1 MRMTDNSAVV
11 GPRQFIAAVYPG
23 ERQRAH
29 AERWL
34 GLLALQAD
42 DQPLTWWRAMTLAP
56 LPVLLNLRLLVCGT
70 LIAAMFIPGLVVVL
84 TNDET
89 HLVVATLTLIAMWG
103 TWTLSV
109 RQRLDRGADE
119 DKPWISAAGSYR
131 AARRD
136 CRGRALAW
144 APAGAVVGLVSAPPH
159 IGAWVLPVAAAY
171 SAGIALLAAVRTGT
185 YPLARTAE
193 VLLAAGWGERAGLAA
208 LLEDAAARMV
218 LREVKGGYE
227 FRGDLRDYLAG
238 QGAAALAEHRELI
251 AARLAAPRV
260 RRAVI
265 PALTRAAIK
274 RVTWDAAVGAGV
286 ATAVLGIAI
295 LRFYGNLGHW
305 GWLLVLPVAAMA
317 GVTGVITFFG
327 LRLAAWL
334 ARLAVAY
341 VPGWPRDL
349 RVFIVADAT
358 VIAALLVVF
367 EGKVL
372 AATLAFCLPLALV
385 AGCGGWACALVLRRT
400 RNATRRWPRLAPDL
414 IAVATV
420 AALLLVLVQHALLT
434 AGPAAGLL
442 FPVAA
447 WGIIKLWRA
456 MAGSHRLAVK
466 AAANLVG
473 SLLFGGELVLLLV
486 WLANVLHF
494 SVLVVAALRWW
505 LEQVGSR
512 ADLPWWMWTGLYA
525 VLAGLGVAIVRWPD
539 RMRRV
544 ASRVKWLRVI
554 PAADVSQQVL
564 TCVHIGLLSIVLVGL
579 AAPPAVGA
587 VLRRQ
592 LPAAYLVALQ
602 REFDDAAERYAYQEI
617 AAGYTAAPAKS
628 TLTGLVTKISDV
640 AGPGDP
646 RQGAT
651 STEEDLARR
660 VGEAQAGALAL
671 PPLPSLADAERQAAA
686 AAGFTWPSG
695 GTTAEASTRPGTPS
709 GSGGVA
715 QPSLGDEAESLS
727 KLDGADEESDKQ
739 VEEAADLAAK
749 LVASA
754 ISIPSASDN
763 EVFQVVREYLSGLIE
778 GSRLTDVFAAW
789 LHHLPGASPPPA
801 PDAEVTPDP
810 ARLEAAA
817 AATLSEVTTEQGM
830 DDPVTDQNDDNDFA
844 YQSAQG
850 EGPLDAAVDI
860 VNDARYAQDPTG
872 PCDGC
877 IAPAIPDMGGLER
890 AVNDVFTPE
899 QGEEPGEEEP
909 EVHEP

>member
-1 MRMTDNSAVV
+1 MTDNSAVL
-11 GPRQFIAAVYPG
+11 GPSQFIAAVYPE

-56 LPVLLNLRLLVCGT
+56 LPVLLNLRLLVCGL
-70 LIAAMFIPGLVVVL
+70 LITAMFIPGFVFVL
-84 TNDET
+84 MNDET
-89 HLVVATLTLIAMWG
+89 RLVLAALTLIAMWG
-103 TWTLSV
+103 TWTWSV
-109 RQRLDRGADE
+109 RKRLDRGADA
-119 DKPWISAAGSYR
+119 DKPWISAAGSYQ

-136 CRGRALAW
+136 CLRRALAW
-144 APAGAVVGLVSAPPH
+144 APAGALVGLVSGPPH
-159 IGAWVLPVAAAY
+159 VGLWVLLVAAVY

-185 YPLARTAE
+185 YPLAWFAE

-208 LLEDAAARMV
+208 LLEDAAGRMV

-227 FRGDLRDYLAG
+227 FQGNLRDYLAR
-238 QGAAALAEHRELI
+238 QGTAILAEHRQLI
-251 AARLAAPRV
+251 MARLAAPWV

-265 PALTRAAIK
+265 PALTRAAMK
-274 RVTWDAAVGAGV
+274 RVMWDAAVGAGV
-286 ATAVLGIAI
+286 ATAILGIAI

-305 GWLLVLPVAAMA
+305 GWILALPAAAMA
-317 GVTGVITFFG
+317 AITGAITFFG

-334 ARLAVAY
+334 ARLAVACI
-341 VPGWPRDL
+341 PGWPRDV
-349 RVFIVADAT
+349 RVFIVADAV
-358 VIAALLVVF
+358 VIAALLVAF
-367 EGKVL
+367 AGSAL
-372 AATLAFCLPLALV
+372 AAILAFCLPLALV
-385 AGCGGWACALVLRRT
+385 AGCGGWACALALRRT
-400 RNATRRWPRLAPDL
+400 RDSTRRWLRLAPDL

-420 AALLLVLVQHALLT
+420 AALLLVLVRHALLT

-447 WGIIKLWRA
+447 WGTVRLWRA
-456 MAGSHRLAVK
+456 MAGSPRLAVK

-473 SLLFGGELVLLLV
+473 SLLLGGELVLLLV
-486 WLANVLHF
+486 WLANVLRF
-494 SVLVVAALRWW
+494 SAPVVAALRWW

-512 ADLPWWMWTGLYA
+512 ADLPWWTWTGLYA
-525 VLAGLGVAIVRWPD
+525 VLAALGVAIVRWPD
-539 RMRRV
+539 RMRGV
-544 ASRVKWLRVI
+544 ASRVKRLRVI

-564 TCVHIGLLSIVLVGL
+564 TCVHIGLLAIVLVGL

-602 REFDDAAERYAYQEI
+602 RELDDAAARYAYQEI
-617 AAGYTAAPAKS
+617 AAGYTAAPATS
-628 TLTGLVTKISDV
+628 TLTALVTKISDV

-651 STEEDLARR
+651 STEEELARR

-671 PPLPSLADAERQAAA
+671 PPLPSLADVEQQAAA
-686 AAGFTWPSG
+686 AAGFTEPSG
-695 GTTAEASTRPGTPS
+695 GAAAEASTRPGPS
-709 GSGGVA
+709 ASGGA
-715 QPSLGDEAESLS
+715 TQASFTEEADTTS
-727 KLDGADEESDKQ
+727 KLDEADEESDKQ

-749 LVASA
+749 LVAST

-778 GSRLTDVFAAW
+778 GSRLTDAVAAW
-789 LHHLPGASPPPA
+789 LHRLPGAAPPPA
-801 PDAEVTPDP
+801 PDAEVNPDP
-810 ARLEAAA
+810 ARLKAAA
-817 AATLSEVTTEQGM
+817 TATLSEVTTEQGM
-830 DDPVTDQNDDNDFA
+830 DDPVTDPNDDNDFA

-850 EGPLDAAVDI
+850 EDQLDAAVDI

-872 PCDGC
+872 PCDSC
-877 IAPAIPDMGGLER
+877 IAPGIPDTSGLER
-890 AVNDVFTPE
+890 ALNDLSTPE
-899 QGEEPGEEEP
+899 QGEEPGEEPEEP
-909 EVHEP
+909 AVHEP